1 MLTID
6 GKRVCEALAE
16 VVDPGRAALAVIDIE
31 NSPMWDDGSDRAIL
45 ERVQRLVQAARAAG
59 VPVFFFYNFRGPGL
73 RNFSAA
79 YLRAL
84 INLGHPAEELQ
95 TRFEPAADRMRVHPC
110 LEPAP
115 GDVVIPKDRGSA
127 FKGTDFDLLLRTLQR
142 ETVVVTGCSTDWCVE
157 ATAWDGNGLDY
168 YLVMVEDCLRS
179 PRPDGHKAALR
190 QFRAIGLDLT
200 TSAELL
206 HLWERAA
213 PAPI

>member
-6 GKRVCEALAE
+6 GKRVCETLAE

-31 NSPMWDDGSDRAIL
+31 HSPMWDDGPDRAIL
-45 ERVQRLVQAARAAG
+45 EKVMRLVQAARDAA

-84 INLGHPAEELQ
+84 INLGHPADELR
-95 TRFEPAADRMRVHPC
+95 TRFEPAADAGASS
-110 LEPAP
+110 LEPAA
-115 GDVVIPKDRGSA
+115 DVVIPKDRGSA

-168 YLVMVEDCLRS
+168 YLVMVKDRGSSGRS
-179 PRPDGHKAALR
+179 AS
-190 QFRAIGLDLT
+190 T
-200 TSAELL
+200 
-206 HLWERAA
+206 
-213 PAPI
+213 

>member
-6 GKRVCEALAE
+6 GKRVCETLAE
-16 VVDPGRAALAVIDIE
+16 VVDPSRAALA
-31 NSPMWDDGSDRAIL
+31 GDRHREL
-45 ERVQRLVQAARAAG
+45 VDVERWTRPRHPGEGETAHAGGARCRRAG
-59 VPVFFFYNFRGPGL
+59 VLLLQLQGPGL

-84 INLGHPAEELQ
+84 TNLGHPAGELT
-95 TRFEPAADRMRVHPC
+95 TRFEPAADRMRVHPR
-110 LEPAP
+110 LEPEP
-115 GDVVIPKDRGSA
+115 RDIVIPKDRGSA

-142 ETVVVTGCSTDWCVE
+142 ETVVVAGCSTDWCVE
-157 ATAWDGNGLDY
+157 ATAWDGNGLAY

-190 QFRAIGLDLT
+190 QFRAIGLDMT

-206 HLWERAA
+206 HLWAGPA
-213 PAPI
+213 PAP

>member
-6 GKRVCEALAE
+6 GKRVCETLAE
-16 VVDPGRAALAVIDIE
+16 VVDPCRAALAVIDIE
-31 NSPMWDDGSDRAIL
+31 NSAMWDEGSDKVIL
-45 ERVQRLVQAARAAG
+45 QKVKRLTQAARGAG

-84 INLGHPAEELQ
+84 INLGHPVDELR
-95 TRFEPAADRMRVHPC
+95 TRFEPSAERMRVHRS

-115 GDVVIPKDRGSA
+115 EDIVIPKDRGSA
-127 FKGTDFDLLLRTLQR
+127 FKGTDLDLLLRTLQR
-142 ETVVVTGCSTDWCVE
+142 ESVVVVGCSTDWCVE
-157 ATAWDGNGLDY
+157 ATAWDGNGHDY

-179 PRPDGHKAALR
+179 PRTAGHEAALA

-200 TSAELL
+200 TSSELL
-206 HLWERAA
+206 QLWARSR
-213 PAPI
+213 